1 MLNSL
6 GEEEQGHETAQEQLL
21 TAQPLELHCSIFLQ
35 LPDLSANNTNMQK
48 T

>member
-1 MLNSL
+1 MFNSL
-6 GEEEQGHETAQEQLL
+6 GEEEQGHEIAQEQLL

-35 LPDLSANNTNMQK
+35 LPDSSANNTNMWK